1 MRRREFIVSLGG
13 AALAWPGAAT
23 AQRPATPVI
32 GFLGAASASAFAP
45 QLDGFRKG
53 LAAAGY
59 SEGGNV
65 AIEYRWADNQNDRLP
80 ALAAE
85 LVGRRVDMIF
95 ASGPVAAVAAKTAT
109 TITPVVFVVGTD
121 PIEAGLVENLNRPG
135 VNLTGM
141 HLYIGG
147 LIAKKLELL
156 HELVPDVRSFAALV
170 NPGTPSEKLDAVEI
184 EAISRSWTVSSAS
197 VIKVGTDAEIDS
209 VFADLAARK
218 AAVVIGTDTFYF
230 AHRAHIADVA
240 AQKRVPAIHYAR
252 EFVTAGGLMS
262 YGTNIPD
269 IYRQAGVYAARVL
282 KGEKPAEMPVQQPTK
297 FEFVI
302 NLVAA
307 KAIGLTVPASLL
319 ALADEVIE

>member
-1 MRRREFIVSLGG
+1 MQRREFIVALGG
-13 AALAWPGAAT
+13 ATLAWPGAAM
-23 AQRPATPVI
+23 AQRSAMPVI
-32 GFLGAASASAFAP
+32 GFLGAASAASFAP
-45 QLDGFRKG
+45 QLDGLRKG
-53 LAAAGY
+53 LAATGY
-59 SEGGNV
+59 SEGNNV
-65 AIEYRWADNQNDRLP
+65 AIEYRWADNQSDRLP

-95 ASGPVAAVAAKTAT
+95 ASGPPAAVAAKAAT
-109 TITPVVFVVGTD
+109 TTTPVVFVVGTD
-121 PIEAGLVENLNRPG
+121 PVGAGLVENMNRPG
-135 VNLTGM
+135 GNLTGM

-147 LIAKKLELL
+147 LVAKKLELL
-156 HELVPDVRSFAALV
+156 HELVPDVSSFAALV
-170 NPGTPSEKLDAVEI
+170 NPGTPSEKLDVVEI
-184 EAISRSWTVSSAS
+184 EAISRTWTSSAR
-197 VIKVGTDAEIDS
+197 VIEVGTDAEIDS

-262 YGTNIPD
+262 YGANVADT
-269 IYRQAGVYAARVL
+269 YRQAGVYAARVL

-302 NLVAA
+302 NLMAA
-307 KAIGLTVPASLL
+307 KALGLTVPASLL